1 MDKSTVPMQCHSACE
16 HTDNSPV
23 TQLWYSLACW
33 ITPGSVAGHDLTTVV
48 IEENSNHKSTMIE
61 KETNYMSDEW
71 YDFDHNTPELK
82 GSMQNNDN

>member
-1 MDKSTVPMQCHSACE
+1 
-16 HTDNSPV
+16 
-23 TQLWYSLACW
+23 
-33 ITPGSVAGHDLTTVV
+33 V
-48 IEENSNHKSTMIE
+48 IEENSNLKSTMIE